1 MRYLIVC
8 LALAGAVIS
17 TLALRVHYSNATKPC
32 SINETWD
39 CGIVNHS
46 SFAEIAHVPVAAIGI
61 AGYLVLGAL
70 ALVRQRFLVFLAAL
84 VGLAFALRLT
94 FVEEY
99 VLEVWCL
106 YCVISQAIIAL
117 IALLSLA
124 WLTTEYIAL
133 KRIHRTAKL
142 SIGS

>member
-17 TLALRVHYSNATKPC
+17 TLALRVHYSNATEPC

-133 KRIHRTAKL
+133 KRIHRKAKL